1 MTGGGALPASAAPVS
16 RSHPLSEPVAGA
28 GYDLPPGLSV
38 SATYAG
44 AFGDSGRRALLVG
57 LNWKF

>member
-1 MTGGGALPASAAPVS
+1 MTTPISALGLA
-16 RSHPLSEPVAGA
+16 RSGTLATVGAGA
-28 GYDLPPGLSV
+28 GYDLAPGLSV

-44 AFGDSGRRALLVG
+44 EFGDGGRQALLVG